1 MISQTE
7 KFSCRVPS
15 DGNIKNIVLPLLIA
29 VMTFVSAPVYAQ
41 DGGLEEIVVTAQHR
55 AESLQDVPIAVSAF
69 SEDMIDK
76 ARIESVG
83 DIVAQTPN
91 FSYTPFSQVDP
102 QLFIRG
108 IGSSDDGAGGD
119 PSVLVFQD
127 DVVFARASG
136 AALSLFDVERIEVLR
151 GPQGTLYGKNAVG
164 GAIRVVTKDPVDTFE
179 AMYGLTVAGDHDRFE
194 TRGMIN
200 VPLNDRWQ
208 LRLASATT
216 FSEGFNQSLTTG
228 RPVDGEDNRSFRAKL
243 RYAGESV
250 DAVFS
255 VNYTDDS
262 PYGNTRKPLPAGTF
276 ALNGGTV
283 SIDPDPRK
291 RQASDDGYLDRTIV
305 GTALNLDWDLSLGT
319 LTSITAFRN
328 VEIDWYQALAGL
340 PTPPARLKTDNL
352 WREETDQFSQELR
365 WAGESDNDKW
375 NWVLGGFFLSES
387 VAREEEFRRSFCNP
401 GGNVPTTTCSNSAPI
416 FDQNNDVDSTAL
428 FAHVGFQAT
437 DSVRLTAGTR
447 FSKDDKSI
455 DLAVVDSLNGTGG
468 SLAPALEEYSI
479 HTGESWDEMTSM
491 FAIDVNVSDDAMLYA
506 SISEGYKA
514 GGFQTAPSTALAAS
528 VSYSPEFAESLE
540 IGVKSEWFDNR
551 LRTNLSWFQNDYED
565 LQVLQLVEAVP
576 GDLSTLV
583 LVTDNAADADISGIE
598 LELLFVP
605 TEGLTLGATYA
616 TIDAEFSSYTTN
628 TGADLSGFKLRRTP
642 EDSYSIYGEYE
653 FGVGSRGNL
662 ILRADYASKG
672 AQFFEN
678 DNRPVSLEP
687 SFSLLNASVR
697 FVSTDESWNVTL
709 WGKNLNDELYR
720 VNSIAVADSGFT
732 RIGPPRTWGLTFN
745 AYFGE

>member
-1 MISQTE
+1 MISQTV
-7 KFSCRVPS
+7 KFSCRIPS
-15 DGNIKNIVLPLLIA
+15 DGNIKNIVLPLLIV

-41 DGGLEEIVVTAQHR
+41 DGALEEIVVTAQRR

-262 PYGNTRKPLPAGTF
+262 PYGNTRKPLPAGGF

-401 GGNVPTTTCSNSAPI
+401 GGNVPTTACSNSAPI

-455 DLAVVDSLNGTGG
+455 DLAVVDSLDGTGG

-479 HTGESWDEMTSM
+479 RTGESWDEMTSM

-628 TGADLSGFKLRRTP
+628 KGADLSGFKLRRTP

-697 FVSTDESWNVTL
+697 FVSADESWNVTL
-709 WGKNLNDELYR
+709 WGKNLNNELYR
-720 VNSIAVADSGFT
+720 VNSISVADSGFT
-732 RIGPPRTWGLTFN
+732 RIGPPRTWGLTFK